1 MFDNAELGRSVS
13 KEDYNEQSES
23 LCLELLE
30 IQQKLRKAPFPVIV
44 LFAGVDGAGK
54 SETVNLLHEWMDPRW
69 IGTRAFGKKQQEE
82 EERPRFWRYW
92 RALPRAGR
100 IGILLSAWYSKPI
113 LDHVNGGKDR
123 RLESDLEEIQ
133 GFERML
139 ANHGAL
145 ILKFWMHLG
154 KSAQKR
160 RFKKLE
166 KDPLQSWRVTELDW
180 KHYEQYEDFVAT
192 AETVISRTST
202 GRAPWFIVE
211 GADPRYRSLRVG
223 ELILGAIQERLQS
236 NPEPEGES
244 AARPASLLDSAS
256 PVLESAPTVLDSI
269 DLSADLGD
277 KDYKRRLKEAQAR
290 LNRLHRKAHK
300 KGVATLAVLEGWDA
314 AGKGGA
320 IRRVVQALD
329 VSTARVYPFAAPSD
343 EESAHHYLWRF
354 WRHVPGAGEVAL
366 FDRSWYGRVLVERVE
381 GFAREDEWERAYAEI
396 NHFERQLVDHGIVLL
411 KFWVHLDPE
420 EQLRR
425 FKEREQTPHKSWK
438 LTDEDWRNRER
449 WPDYARA
456 VHDMVERTSTR
467 GAPWTLVAGND
478 KRNARVTIV
487 ETLAYRLEEAL

>member
-1 MFDNAELGRSVS
+1 MFETAELGVKVGK
-13 KEDYNEQSES
+13 KEFDERETTLRTQ
-23 LCLELLE
+23 LLMT
-30 IQQKLRKAPFPVIV
+30 QQALKDAEFPVII
-44 LFAGVDGAGK
+44 LFGGVDGAGK
-54 SETVNLLHEWMDPRW
+54 SETAQILNEWMDPRW
-69 IGTRAFGKKQQEE
+69 ISTRAFGKQQQEE

-92 RALPRAGR
+92 RALPQAGR
-100 IGILLSAWYSKPI
+100 IGILLSAWYSEPI
-113 LDHVNGGKDR
+113 LAHVHGGKDR
-123 RLESDLEEIQ
+123 RLEADLEEIQ
-133 GFERML
+133 SFERML

-154 KSAQKR
+154 KEAQKR

-166 KDPLQSWRVTELDW
+166 KDPLQSWRVTETDW
-180 KHYEQYEDFVAT
+180 KHYEQYDDFVAT

-211 GADPRYRSLRVG
+211 GADARYRSLRVG
-223 ELILGAIQERLQS
+223 ELILNGIQERMQA
-236 NPEPEGES
+236 G
-244 AARPASLLDSAS
+244 PASLASESAS
-256 PVLESAPTVLDSI
+256 LSPSTEIAPKPTVLDTV
-269 DLSADLGD
+269 DLSAKLDD
-277 KDYKRRLKEAQAR
+277 REYKRRLKEAQAR
-290 LNRLHRKAHK
+290 LNDLHRRAHE
-300 KGVATLAVLEGWDA
+300 KGVSTLAVLEGWDA

-329 VSTARVYPFAAPSD
+329 VSRARVYPFAAPTD
-343 EESAHHYLWRF
+343 EERAHHYLWRF

-381 GFAREDEWERAYAEI
+381 GFAAENEWERAYAEI
-396 NHFERQLVDHGIVLL
+396 NLFERQLVDHGIVLL

-449 WPDYARA
+449 WPEYARA

-467 GAPWTLVAGND
+467 LAPWQLVAGND

-487 ETLAYRLEEAL
+487 ETLADRLEEAL

>member
-1 MFDNAELGRSVS
+1 MFETAELGLKVGKQEFDERETTLRTQLLMTQQAL
-13 KEDYNEQSES
+13 KEAD
-23 LCLELLE
+23 
-30 IQQKLRKAPFPVIV
+30 FPVII
-44 LFAGVDGAGK
+44 LFGGVDGAGK
-54 SETVNLLHEWMDPRW
+54 SETAQILNEWMDPRW

-244 AARPASLLDSAS
+244 AARPASITTPRWSWTVITAASAS
-256 PVLESAPTVLDSI
+256 IARCTSPTIPASTKSSISPPATRMPSRASSRSTPRWAGSAC
-269 DLSADLGD
+269 
-277 KDYKRRLKEAQAR
+277 
-290 LNRLHRKAHK
+290 
-300 KGVATLAVLEGWDA
+300 WC
-314 AGKGGA
+314 AG
-320 IRRVVQALD
+320 I
-329 VSTARVYPFAAPSD
+329 S
-343 EESAHHYLWRF
+343 
-354 WRHVPGAGEVAL
+354 
-366 FDRSWYGRVLVERVE
+366 
-381 GFAREDEWERAYAEI
+381 
-396 NHFERQLVDHGIVLL
+396 GI
-411 KFWVHLDPE
+411 P
-420 EQLRR
+420 R
-425 FKEREQTPHKSWK
+425 P
-438 LTDEDWRNRER
+438 
-449 WPDYARA
+449 PA
-456 VHDMVERTSTR
+456 
-467 GAPWTLVAGND
+467 
-478 KRNARVTIV
+478 
-487 ETLAYRLEEAL
+487 